1 MKKKTLTIKLKPLTP
16 NAGIIN
22 WYVRKLRGLV
32 RVMRKATEKRLRELY
47 REDKSEIE
55 IKVAQDASP
64 ATEFTLAID
73 QAESAVNV
81 YINTEAFKIIA
92 EMLTKVNNASSSQF
106 KIWRDE
112 LVHELPE
119 SRIEMY
125 EKSHPFK
132 QLKEAKEIEK
142 IKENMYKI
150 PGNILESLPPDVAD
164 VIQASIEE
172 NVSLIRSISSKYFA
186 DITGQIMRF
195 IGSGSSYSE
204 FSDYLK
210 TLGAKT
216 ERRAELIAQDQT
228 RKAFSTINLHR
239 MADAGISKF
248 RWIHTNSGA
257 QPREYHQKVLNGQ
270 VFDIENPPIIEPTK
284 GIRGYPAQL
293 PFCRCV
299 MAPVIELDKKTPLDD

>member
-73 QAESAVNV
+73 QAEAAVNV

-112 LVHELPE
+112 LIHDLPE
-119 SRIEMY
+119 SRIETW
-125 EKSHPFK
+125 KNILP
-132 QLKEAKEIEK
+132 LKEV
-142 IKENMYKI
+142 KENVYKI
-150 PGNILESLPPDVAD
+150 PGNMLESLPPDVVD
-164 VIQASIEE
+164 VIQAGIEE
-172 NVSLIRSISSKYFA
+172 NVSLIRSIASKYFD
-186 DITGQIMRF
+186 DITGQVMRF
-195 IGSGSSYSE
+195 IGSGSSFTE
-204 FSDYLK
+204 FSDYLR

-257 QPREYHQKVLNGQ
+257 QPREYHKNVLNGKI
-270 VFDIENPPIIEPTK
+270 FDIENPPIIEPTK
-284 GIRGYPAQL
+284 GIKGYPAQL

-299 MAPVIELDKKTPLDD
+299 MAPVIELDKKNAS

>member
-47 REDKSEIE
+47 KEDKSEIE
-55 IKVAQDASP
+55 ITVAQDASP

-73 QAESAVNV
+73 QAEAAVNV

-106 KIWRDE
+106 RIWRDE

-119 SRIEMY
+119 SRIETWRNIL
-125 EKSHPFK
+125 P
-132 QLKEAKEIEK
+132 LKEV
-142 IKENMYKI
+142 KENVYKI

-164 VIQASIEE
+164 VIQASFEE
-172 NVSLIRSISSKYFA
+172 NVSLIRSIASKYFN
-186 DITGQIMRF
+186 DITGQLMRF

-257 QPREYHQKVLNGQ
+257 QPREYHKNVLNGQ
-270 VFDIENPPIIEPTK
+270 IFDIENPPIIEPTK
-284 GIRGYPAQL
+284 GIKGYPAQL

-299 MAPVIELDKKTPLDD
+299 MAPVIELDEKNAS

>member
-32 RVMRKATEKRLRELY
+32 RIMRKATEKRLRELY
-47 REDKSEIE
+47 KEDKSEIE
-55 IKVAQDASP
+55 ITVAQDASP

-73 QAESAVNV
+73 QAEAAVNV

-119 SRIEMY
+119 SRIETWQNIL
-125 EKSHPFK
+125 P
-132 QLKEAKEIEK
+132 LKEV
-142 IKENMYKI
+142 KENVYKI

-164 VIQASIEE
+164 VIQASFEE
-172 NVSLIRSISSKYFA
+172 NVSLIRSIASKYFN
-186 DITGQIMRF
+186 DITGQLMRF

-257 QPREYHQKVLNGQ
+257 QPREYHKNVLSGQ
-270 VFDIENPPIIEPTK
+270 IFDIENPPIIEPSK
-284 GIRGYPAQL
+284 GIKGYPAQL

-299 MAPVIELDKKTPLDD
+299 MAPVIALDEKTPLDD

>member
-73 QAESAVNV
+73 QAEAAVNV

-112 LVHELPE
+112 LIHDLPE
-119 SRIEMY
+119 SRIETW
-125 EKSHPFK
+125 KNILP
-132 QLKEAKEIEK
+132 LKEV
-142 IKENMYKI
+142 KENVYKI
-150 PGNILESLPPDVAD
+150 PGNMLESLPPDVAD
-164 VIQASIEE
+164 VIQACIEE
-172 NVSLIRSISSKYFA
+172 NVSLIRSISSKYFD
-186 DITGQIMRF
+186 DITGQVMRF
-195 IGSGSSYSE
+195 IGSGSSFTE

-257 QPREYHQKVLNGQ
+257 QPREYHKNVLNGKI
-270 VFDIENPPIIEPTK
+270 FDIENPPIIEPTK
-284 GIRGYPAQL
+284 GIKGYPAQL

-299 MAPVIELDKKTPLDD
+299 MSPVIELDADEKNAS

>member
-22 WYVRKLRGLV
+22 WYVRKWRGLV

-64 ATEFTLAID
+64 VTEFTLAID
-73 QAESAVNV
+73 QAEVAVNV

-112 LVHELPE
+112 LVHDLPE
-119 SRIEMY
+119 SRIETWKNILPLT
-125 EKSHPFK
+125 E
-132 QLKEAKEIEK
+132 E
-142 IKENMYKI
+142 KENVYKI
-150 PGNILESLPPDVAD
+150 PGNILESLPSDVAD
-164 VIQASIEE
+164 VIQASFEE
-172 NVSLIRSISSKYFA
+172 NVSLIRSIASKYFN
-186 DITGQIMRF
+186 DITGQLMRF

-257 QPREYHQKVLNGQ
+257 QPREYHKNVLNGQ
-270 VFDIENPPIIEPTK
+270 IFDIENPPIIEPTK
-284 GIRGYPAQL
+284 GIKGYPAQL

-299 MAPVIELDKKTPLDD
+299 MGPVIELDEKNAS